1 MKIKLLSLFL
11 IFFSNIIKAQTIETI
26 IKKGELLVTGISIF
40 KTTKLTESKEK
51 TVDNKFV
58 ATICIKNK
66 LAKKTPLKQKEK
78 ILKLQKLQM
87 KWLFKTTEK
96 NMFSKYRKAFTPTK
110 LYSLTKKFSKKVNIN
125 LSMKL
130 Q

>member
-78 ILKLQKLQM
+78 ILKLEKLQM

>member
-96 NMFSKYRKAFTPTK
+96 NMFSK
-110 LYSLTKKFSKKVNIN
+110 
-125 LSMKL
+125 
-130 Q
+130 